1 MGDEACCQTKAPP
14 PHFASIQLLKGG
26 SFAENEHGVTFIKP
40 VKILLLEADYER
52 KDTKVWSK

>member
-1 MGDEACCQTKAPP
+1 MKPAAKPKPP